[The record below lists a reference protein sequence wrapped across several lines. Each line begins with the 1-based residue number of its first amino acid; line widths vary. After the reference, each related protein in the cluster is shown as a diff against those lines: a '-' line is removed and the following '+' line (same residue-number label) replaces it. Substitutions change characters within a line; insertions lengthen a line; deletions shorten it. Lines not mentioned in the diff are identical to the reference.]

1 MSTSRRDWLIG
12 AGALAAGA
20 AFATSEA
27 SAYARRRY
35 PQPEPKAQPL
45 AKLPSGPVQ
54 IVVSLRDQKLWIYD
68 KDGLVETS
76 TISSGTDGYPTPTGV
91 FAILEK
97 NIRHFSNIY
106 GGAPMPYMQ
115 RLTMSGVALHQ
126 GVVTGRPASHGCVR
140 LPAAF
145 APQLFQMTK
154 IGARVI
160 IMHGEAK
167 PVDIAHSAL
176 FVAKPIPVVKPE
188 DMPEAAGKAKAI
200 AASVGKDLEAAV
212 MLARIGSITAWRR
225 DELRKLPVSVFVSR
239 AEKRMYVRHGFSP
252 LFDVPV
258 TVSDDDKRIGTHVY
272 TALEAKGEVKGEA
285 KDEGAEMRWSVV
297 TLDNA
302 GAPPQIEPQTSSRR
316 GRTVRAPQPAP
327 IVTAALTG
335 PASTAAEALDRI
347 TIPEDARARV
357 CDMLGV
363 GASLIVSD
371 EAPSH
376 EMRVSGTD
384 FVVLVR

>member
-20 AFATSEA
+20 ALA
-27 SAYARRRY
+27 SPAAEAYARRRY
-35 PQPEPKAQPL
+35 AQPDPRPQPP

-54 IVVSLRDQKLWIYD
+54 IVVSLREQKLWVYD

-76 TISSGTDGYPTPTGV
+76 TVSSGTGGYPTPTGV

-140 LPAAF
+140 LPPAF

-154 IGARVI
+154 LGARVI

-167 PVDIAHSAL
+167 PVDITHPAL

-188 DMPEAAGKAKAI
+188 DMPEAADKAKAI

-225 DELRKLPVSVFVSR
+225 DELRKLPVSVFVSK
-239 AEKRMYVRHGFSP
+239 AEGRMYVRHGFSP

-258 TVSDDDKRIGTHVY
+258 TVADPDKRIGTHVF
-272 TALEAKGEVKGEA
+272 TALEPRGEA
-285 KDEGAEMRWSVV
+285 GEMRWSVV

-302 GAPPQIEPQTSSRR
+302 GAPPQIEPQTSARR
-316 GRTVRAPQPAP
+316 GRAVRAPEPAP
-327 IVTAALTG
+327 IVTASLQG
-335 PASTAAEALDRI
+335 PASTAAEALDRL
-347 TIPEDARARV
+347 TLPDEARARV
-357 CDMLGV
+357 CDMLAPG
-363 GASLIVSD
+363 GSLIISD
-371 EAPSH
+371 EGPSH

>member
-20 AFATSEA
+20 AFASREAEA
-27 SAYARRRY
+27 SARRRRY
-35 PQPEPKAQPL
+35 AQPEPKPQTPP
-45 AKLPSGPVQ
+45 KVPNGPVQ
-54 IVVSLRDQKLWIYD
+54 IVVSLREQKLWVYD
-68 KDGLVETS
+68 KDGLLET
-76 TISSGTDGYPTPTGV
+76 TTVSSGTGGYPTPTGV
-91 FAILEK
+91 FSILEK
-97 NIRHFSNIY
+97 NARHFSNIY

-140 LPAAF
+140 LPPAF
-145 APQLFQMTK
+145 APQLFQMTR

-167 PVDIAHSAL
+167 PIDIAHRAL

-188 DMPEAAGKAKAI
+188 DMSEASDKAKAI
-200 AASVGKDLEAAV
+200 AAAVSKDHEAAV

-225 DELRKLPVSVFVSR
+225 EELRKLPVSVFVSK
-239 AEKRMYVRHGFSP
+239 AEGRMYVRHGFSP

-258 TVSDDDKRIGTHVY
+258 TVADVDKRIGTHVY
-272 TALEAKGEVKGEA
+272 TALEPKGEA
-285 KDEGAEMRWSVV
+285 GEMRWSVV

-302 GAPPQIEPQTSSRR
+302 GAPPLIEPQVSSRR
-316 GRTVRAPQPAP
+316 GRAARAPEPAP
-327 IVTAALTG
+327 IVTASLQR
-335 PASTAAEALDRI
+335 PASTAAEALERLTLPD
-347 TIPEDARARV
+347 DARARV
-357 CDMLGV
+357 CDMLAP

-371 EAPSH
+371 EGPSH

>member
-20 AFATSEA
+20 AFASREAEA
-27 SAYARRRY
+27 SARRRRY
-35 PQPEPKAQPL
+35 AQPEPKPQTPP
-45 AKLPSGPVQ
+45 KVPNGPVQ
-54 IVVSLRDQKLWIYD
+54 IVVSLREQKLWVYD
-68 KDGLVETS
+68 KDGLLET
-76 TISSGTDGYPTPTGV
+76 TTVSSGTGGYPTPTGV
-91 FAILEK
+91 FSILEK
-97 NIRHFSNIY
+97 NARHFSNIY

-140 LPAAF
+140 LPPAF
-145 APQLFQMTK
+145 APQLFQMTR

-167 PVDIAHSAL
+167 PIDIAHRAL

-188 DMPEAAGKAKAI
+188 DMSEASDKAKAI
-200 AASVGKDLEAAV
+200 AAAVSKDHEAAV

-225 DELRKLPVSVFVSR
+225 EELRKLPVSVFVSK
-239 AEKRMYVRHGFSP
+239 AEGRMYVRHGFSP

-258 TVSDDDKRIGTHVY
+258 TVADVDKRIGTHVY
-272 TALEAKGEVKGEA
+272 TALEPKGEA
-285 KDEGAEMRWSVV
+285 GEMRWSVV

-302 GAPPQIEPQTSSRR
+302 GAPPLIEPQVSSRR
-316 GRTVRAPQPAP
+316 GRAARAPEPAP
-327 IVTAALTG
+327 IVTASLQG
-335 PASTAAEALDRI
+335 PASTAAEALERLTLPD
-347 TIPEDARARV
+347 DARARV
-357 CDMLGV
+357 CDMLAP

-371 EAPSH
+371 EGPSH